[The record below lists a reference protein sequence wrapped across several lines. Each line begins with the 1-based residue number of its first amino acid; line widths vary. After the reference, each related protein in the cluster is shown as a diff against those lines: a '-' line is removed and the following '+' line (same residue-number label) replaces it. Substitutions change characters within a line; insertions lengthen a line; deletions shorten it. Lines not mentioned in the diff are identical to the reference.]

1 MSWFSSAV
9 SIDEQVERATSE
21 SLPTGEQ
28 DLALNLEICDLI
40 RSKTVQP
47 KDAMRSLKRRL
58 LHKNPNVQIATLHL
72 VDVCIKNG
80 GTHFLIEIASRE
92 FMDTVLLV
100 LKPLN
105 GTPVN
110 MQVES
115 LILEYIQN
123 WAHAFEGQ
131 LQLAY
136 VGQVYKR
143 LKDEGYK
150 FPYSTKINSSFIDSS
165 APPEWVDS
173 DTCMKCGT
181 AFTFVNRKHHCRNC
195 GGVFDQTHCSEYI
208 PLPHLGINQPVR
220 VCEDCYAKIKG
231 QKRKSHKPLPNTV
244 PYSSGLEDD
253 MDEDFKRALQLSL
266 EDSKG
271 YSPGHY
277 KPEPAKVEPPKQSI
291 VSPKDE
297 DEEEQAIKAAIEASL
312 RDIQA
317 SSTATSAPAP
327 NGNTLPSSTGA
338 VVRPAWELTSVE
350 ADNISMYATL
360 VEKLKTAPP
369 GSILRES
376 QIQDLNENITSL
388 RPKLARTLADVAG
401 KYDQLVD
408 MNAKLTTA
416 IRLYDNMLEERL
428 NQSYQRHGSSEINGQ
443 YPGLMQTQITGQS
456 QGPLSTP
463 HGYASEYPPQGNYP
477 PQQYAQPQG
486 PPPPQS
492 YPGAPYPSS
501 TPQHPDANY
510 PPQSP
515 YNQQHADFA
524 SPPPQQQTQPES
536 PMNYACYPPSVP
548 PLTSL
553 QGAPPQ
559 GPPPQN
565 GPPHDAPPQGV
576 PHHDA
581 PPSAPPTSQVFG
593 LQRQDSISS
602 PSPQIKSPPPS
613 APHNFAP
620 SSPYSMSYQGQ
631 LPPVQPLPS
640 GGSFI
645 PTSQGGPGS
654 PVQQFSSAPLE
665 SSQLPSAPPSAPALP
680 ASSTAPYPSSPSQSQ
695 SFDTSRNLQYPP
707 QQQHQQ
713 QYQQQQ
719 QHQQQQQQHQ
729 QQQQQHQQQQQ
740 APHAPYPLGPND
752 YPSTAPNPNQ
762 PPPVNYET
770 APYPQQAYAPHQ
782 QEQQPPVKKEEPLLI
797 DL

>member
-28 DLALNLEICDLI
+28 DLVLNLEICDLI

-72 VDVCIKNG
+72 ADTCIKNG

-123 WAHAFEGQ
+123 WSNAFEGQ

-150 FPYSTKINSSFIDSS
+150 FPYMTKINSSFIDSS

-181 AFTFVNRKHHCRNC
+181 AFSFVNRKHHCRNC
-195 GGVFDQTHCSEYI
+195 GGVFDQKHCNQYI
-208 PLPHLGINQPVR
+208 QLPHFGINQDVR
-220 VCEDCYAKIKG
+220 VCDDCYAKFKG
-231 QKRKSHKPLPNTV
+231 QKTRSHKSLPSTV
-244 PYSSGLEDD
+244 PYSSGLYDD

-271 YSPGHY
+271 FAPSQTIAQPT
-277 KPEPAKVEPPKQSI
+277 KVEPSKQSI
-291 VSPKDE
+291 PPPTNE
-297 DEEEQAIKAAIEASL
+297 DEEERAIKAAIEASL
-312 RDIQA
+312 RDIQGS
-317 SSTATSAPAP
+317 SSTSTTNAPGNHTS
-327 NGNTLPSSTGA
+327 PSSEGIF
-338 VVRPAWELTSVE
+338 VRPAWELTPVE

-360 VEKLKTAPP
+360 VEKLKSAPP

-401 KYDQLVD
+401 KYEKLVD

-416 IRLYDNMLEERL
+416 IRLYDNILEERL
-428 NQSYQRHGSSEINGQ
+428 NQSYQRHTDLYGQ
-443 YPGLMQTQITGQS
+443 YPNVIKTHITGQN
-456 QGPLSTP
+456 QGPLSP
-463 HGYASEYPPQGNYP
+463 SQGYVSEYPPQGNYP
-477 PQQYAQPQG
+477 SQQYWQPQG
-486 PPPPQS
+486 PPVPQPH
-492 YPGAPYPSS
+492 PGAQGLPQPMPQQPETNYPS
-501 TPQHPDANY
+501 
-510 PPQSP
+510 QSP
-515 YNQQHADFA
+515 YNQQQPRSESPTNCAYYPQSLPPSA
-524 SPPPQQQTQPES
+524 SSIGQGPLPGFPPQ
-536 PMNYACYPPSVP
+536 SVP
-548 PLTSL
+548 S

-559 GPPPQN
+559 SAPPQSA
-565 GPPHDAPPQGV
+565 PPQSTPPQSAPPQSAPPQGSFYQDAHPSV
-576 PHHDA
+576 LQDA
-581 PPSAPPTSQVFG
+581 PPSTQTFG
-593 LQRQDSISS
+593 LQRHESI
-602 PSPQIKSPPPS
+602 PSAPSHVLSPPPS
-613 APHNFAP
+613 APLHNFAE
-620 SSPYSMSYQGQ
+620 SSPYSVPYQGQ
-631 LPPVQPLPS
+631 LPPVQPLSSDSPFLS
-640 GGSFI
+640 T
-645 PTSQGGPGS
+645 PQGGGPVS
-654 PVQQFSSAPLE
+654 PVQQFTSAPSE
-665 SSQLPSAPPSAPALP
+665 PFQPPSAPPSAPVLP
-680 ASSTAPYPSSPSQSQ
+680 VSSSAGYPSSPSQPHVPTQVYDTNNSLQNSPSQ
-695 SFDTSRNLQYPP
+695 P
-707 QQQHQQ
+707 
-713 QYQQQQ
+713 QQQQ
-719 QHQQQQQQHQ
+719 QSSH
-729 QQQQQHQQQQQ
+729 
-740 APHAPYPLGPND
+740 PPYPVAQGD
-752 YPSTAPNPNQ
+752 YPPMPNPNQ
-762 PPPVNYET
+762 PPPINYAT
-770 APYPQQAYAPHQ
+770 APYPHQAHLVYQADS
-782 QEQQPPVKKEEPLLI
+782 QPSVKKEDPLLI